1 MFQVVYANQVSDS
14 LKLFGIA
21 FQVFFLMR
29 EGTADGFNKLRV
41 PHCIIVCFSFIVD
54 RIKSSIVQAFYFQ
67 LVHDTEIAEIL
78 VHHLTLIQASYIMN
92 TRIQQMPFSLVSL
105 EASAELRIFFYYA
118 YVESLF
124 AKNRSA
130 FQSAKAAADNDD
142 VIFAHTSSVF

>member
-1 MFQVVYANQVSDS
+1 MVNANQVTNS
-14 LKLFGIA
+14 LKLFGIT
-21 FQVFFLMR
+21 FQVFFFVR
-29 EGTADGFNKLRV
+29 EGPADRFDELRI

-54 RIKSSIVQAFYFQ
+54 RVKSSIVQAFYFQ

-142 VIFAHTSSVF
+142 VIFAHTNSVF

>member
-1 MFQVVYANQVSDS
+1 
-14 LKLFGIA
+14 
-21 FQVFFLMR
+21 
-29 EGTADGFNKLRV
+29 
-41 PHCIIVCFSFIVD
+41 
-54 RIKSSIVQAFYFQ
+54 
-67 LVHDTEIAEIL
+67 
-78 VHHLTLIQASYIMN
+78 
-92 TRIQQMPFSLVSL
+92 MPFSLLSL

>member
-1 MFQVVYANQVSDS
+1 M
-14 LKLFGIA
+14 
-21 FQVFFLMR
+21 FFLYSR
-29 EGTADGFNKLRV
+29 SYQKQHR
-41 PHCIIVCFSFIVD
+41 
-54 RIKSSIVQAFYFQ
+54 QAFNFQ

-105 EASAELRIFFYYA
+105 EASTELRIFFYYA

-130 FQSAKAAADNDD
+130 FQSAKATADNDD
-142 VIFAHTSSVF
+142 IIFAHTSPVF

>member
-1 MFQVVYANQVSDS
+1 M
-14 LKLFGIA
+14 
-21 FQVFFLMR
+21 
-29 EGTADGFNKLRV
+29 
-41 PHCIIVCFSFIVD
+41 FSFIVD

-118 YVESLF
+118 YVESSLLRI
-124 AKNRSA
+124 AP
-130 FQSAKAAADNDD
+130 
-142 VIFAHTSSVF
+142 HSSPPRPLPIMMMSYLLILVRFSKYVNGV